1 MPHVK
6 TLVSGACRIE
16 SDAIYFRQRASEE
29 RTAALH
35 ARHADIRQRHLQK
48 AEAYEDRVR
57 AITLREQHRSVQRRS
72 PQKGAVEKALVQ
84 ND

>member
-1 MPHVK
+1 MPHIK

-35 ARHADIRQRHLQK
+35 ARHADARQRHLEK

-57 AITLREQHRSVQRRS
+57 AITLREHHRSAPRRG
-72 PQKGAVEKALVQ
+72 PQKGVLEKTLVQ